1 VHKIGLIN
9 LKGGDYNMFMGEYTH
24 NVDDKGRLIIPAKFR
39 NQLGDKFIL
48 IKWLEH
54 ALYGFPLS
62 EWEIFEDKLKALPM
76 TNKDARKFQR
86 FVFSSAIEAEF
97 DKQGRIVLPATLREY
112 ANITKATVVT
122 GSGTGFEIWD
132 ADTWHTYTS
141 DVAENF
147 DDIADGLV
155 DFNF

>member
-1 VHKIGLIN
+1 
-9 LKGGDYNMFMGEYTH
+9 MFMGEYKHT
-24 NVDDKGRLIIPAKFR
+24 VDAKGRLIIPAKFR

-54 ALYGFPLS
+54 SLYGFPLS
-62 EWEIFEDKLKALPM
+62 AWEIFEEKLKALPM
-76 TNKDARKFQR
+76 TNKEARKFQR

-97 DKQGRIVLPATLREY
+97 DKQGRIALPINLREY
-112 ANITKATVVT
+112 ANLEKEIIVT
-122 GSGTGFEIWD
+122 GAGTGFEIWNATNWQD
-132 ADTWHTYTS
+132 YTA

-155 DFNF
+155 DFDF